1 MKRGKIMY
9 ISSAKNSRGVIPRL
23 RKVGQ
28 TLEVYIQPNQKRM
41 EIWVPRREQQDQSV
55 QLQIRNLFQKG
66 KSADLSVAVFL
77 SGNEDL
83 PSLTSALL
91 TCNQE
96 KAAAHQVKKDGL
108 RQV

>member
-9 ISSAKNSRGVIPRL
+9 IGSANNSHGIPSRL
-23 RKVGQ
+23 RKAGQ
-28 TLEVYIQPNQKRM
+28 TLEVYIQKNQKRM
-41 EIWVPRREQQDQSV
+41 EIWIPRREQQDQKV

-66 KSADLSVAVFL
+66 KAADLSVAVFL

-83 PSLTSALL
+83 QSLTSTLL

-96 KAAAHQVKKDGL
+96 KAAARQVEKEGL

>member
-1 MKRGKIMY
+1 MKRGKIIY
-9 ISSAKNSRGVIPRL
+9 IDSPENSCRVIPRL
-23 RKVGQ
+23 RKAGQ

-83 PSLTSALL
+83 QSLTSALL

-96 KAAAHQVKKDGL
+96 KAAARQVEKDGL

>member
-9 ISSAKNSRGVIPRL
+9 ISSAKNSRGVTPRL
-23 RKVGQ
+23 RKAGQ
-28 TLEVYIQPNQKRM
+28 PLEVYIQQNQKRM
-41 EIWVPRREQQDQSV
+41 EIWVPSREQQDQSV

>member
-23 RKVGQ
+23 RKAGQ
-28 TLEVYIQPNQKRM
+28 PLEVYIQQNQKRM
-41 EIWVPRREQQDQSV
+41 EIWVPRREQQDQGV
-55 QLQIRNLFQKG
+55 QLQIRDLFQKG
-66 KSADLSVAVFL
+66 KAADLSVAVFL

-83 PSLTSALL
+83 QSLTSALL

-96 KAAAHQVKKDGL
+96 KSAARQAESGEL

>member
-1 MKRGKIMY
+1 MKRGKIIY
-9 ISSAKNSRGVIPRL
+9 IDSPENSCRVIPRL
-23 RKVGQ
+23 WKAGQ

-55 QLQIRNLFQKG
+55 QLQIRDLFQKG
-66 KSADLSVAVFL
+66 KAADLSVAVFL

-83 PSLTSALL
+83 QSLTSALL

-96 KAAAHQVKKDGL
+96 KAAARQVEKDGL